1 MANYFSERNELD
13 SKIRE
18 LTQALNNLRD
28 TKDSARQNYLAE
40 LARLI
45 KSRPGLTASQY
56 AALMGGD
63 ADERNS
69 VQMSISGMG
78 YMAEAHE
85 KNWRTGTYYGSD
97 DSHAVCANPSM
108 PSLRR
113 KQATIRRRFI
123 EVDENNM
130 PIGTHET
137 AELRTVYFIKD

>member
-1 MANYFSERNELD
+1 MANYFSERNELN

-18 LTQALNNLRD
+18 LTQALDNLRGA
-28 TKDSARQNYLAE
+28 KSNVRQNYLAE

-78 YMAEAHE
+78 YMAEAHR
-85 KNWRTGTYYGSD
+85 KNWRTYHYPDGTGS
-97 DSHAVCANPSM
+97 HVVCANPSM
-108 PSLRR
+108 PSLKR
-113 KQATIRRRFI
+113 KQTMVKRRFI

-137 AELRTVYFIKD
+137 HEYRTVYSIED

>member
-1 MANYFSERNELD
+1 MANYFSERNELN

-18 LTQALNNLRD
+18 LTQALNSLRD
-28 TKDSARQNYLAE
+28 TKDDARQNYLAE

-78 YMAEAHE
+78 YMAEAHRNN
-85 KNWRTGTYYGSD
+85 KRTYPYCD
-97 DSHAVCANPSM
+97 NYAPMVCRNPSM
-108 PSLRR
+108 PSLKR
-113 KQATIRRRFI
+113 KQTMVKRRFI

-137 AELRTVYFIKD
+137 HEYRTVYSIED

>member
-1 MANYFSERNELD
+1 MANYFSERNELN

-18 LTQALNNLRD
+18 LTQALNNLHN
-28 TKDSARQNYLAE
+28 TKNDARQNYLAE

-78 YMAEAHE
+78 YMSEAHR
-85 KNWRTGTYYGSD
+85 NNRRTYPYCGD
-97 DSHAVCANPSM
+97 NAHMVCSNPSM

-113 KQATIRRRFI
+113 KQTMVKRRFI

-137 AELRTVYFIKD
+137 REYRTVYSIED